1 MKAAL
6 IGLGS
11 VGRGVTEMIAK
22 KNPGITITGIAD
34 SKSGYI
40 CNEGIDIMEVLET
53 KRTNGICG
61 DRAIAAMDVIKKAD
75 FDVLIE
81 VTPTNALTGEP
92 ALGYIR
98 AALARKKHIVTSNK
112 GPIALAYRELAALA
126 KKKGVA
132 LRYEATVGGAIPI
145 MHMLEDGLGGNEII
159 AIYGV
164 LNGTCNYILTRMA
177 DEGLTYEQAL
187 MEAREMGYA
196 EADPTYDVKGIDA
209 AIKLVILANTI
220 WGDGTKLADID
231 LTGIDL
237 LTPDALRLAEEGD
250 CTIRLIA
257 EAIPRKKILRVS
269 PRLIEKNHPLVVEG
283 TLKCTYP
290 RDRYG
295 KRDHADRQG
304 CGIDRDG
311 ERHYWRYPV
320 YPRPLWQACLNT
332 GGNTCA

>member
-11 VGRGVTEMIAK
+11 VGRGVLEMLEK
-22 KNPGITITGIAD
+22 KALGITVTGIAD
-34 SKSGYI
+34 SKSGCIDNY
-40 CNEGIDIMEVLET
+40 GIDLKVALKE
-53 KRTNGICG
+53 KQRTGLCG
-61 DRAIAAMDVIKKAD
+61 DRRIDAAAVIKNAD
-75 FDVLIE
+75 YDVLIE

-112 GPIALAYRELAALA
+112 GPLALDYRGLTALAQ
-126 KKKGVA
+126 KKGVA

-145 MHMLEDGLGGNEII
+145 MHTLEDGLCGNRIT
-159 AIYGV
+159 AVHGV

-177 DEGLTYEQAL
+177 AEGLTYEQAL

-220 WGDGTKLADID
+220 WNNGISLADID

-257 EAIPRKKILRVS
+257 EAIPNKKIYRVS

-283 TLKCTYP
+283 SLNALTIETDMAKEITLIGKGAGSIETASAIIGDVLYI
-290 RDRYG
+290 RDHYG
-295 KRDHADRQG
+295 KRA
-304 CGIDRDG
+304 
-311 ERHYWRYPV
+311 
-320 YPRPLWQACLNT
+320 
-332 GGNTCA
+332 

>member
-11 VGRGVTEMIAK
+11 VGRGVAEMIAK
-22 KNPGITITGIAD
+22 KDPGITITGIAD
-34 SKSGYI
+34 SKSGCI
-40 CNEGIDIMEVLET
+40 CNEGVNIAEVLEN
-53 KRTNGICG
+53 KRANGICG
-61 DRAIAAMDVIKKAD
+61 DRRVDAMAVIKKAD
-75 FDVLIE
+75 YDVLIE

-126 KKKGVA
+126 QKKGVA

-145 MHMLEDGLGGNEII
+145 MHTLEDGLSGNEII

-177 DEGLTYEQAL
+177 AEGLTYEQAL

-220 WGDGTKLADID
+220 WGNGTKLADID

-257 EAIPRKKILRVS
+257 EAIPQKKILRVS

-283 TLKCTYP
+283 TLNALTLETDMAKEITLIGKGAGSIETASAIIGDVLYI
-290 RDRYG
+290 RDHYG
-295 KRDHADRQG
+295 KRA
-304 CGIDRDG
+304 
-311 ERHYWRYPV
+311 
-320 YPRPLWQACLNT
+320 
-332 GGNTCA
+332 

>member
-11 VGRGVTEMIAK
+11 VGRGVAEMIAK
-22 KNPGITITGIAD
+22 KDPGITITGIAD
-34 SKSGYI
+34 SKSGCI
-40 CNEGIDIMEVLET
+40 CDEGIDIAALLEYK
-53 KRTNGICG
+53 KRTGMCG
-61 DRAIAAMDVIKKAD
+61 EPAISAMDVIKKGD
-75 FDVLIE
+75 YDVLIE

-92 ALGYIR
+92 AIGYIR
-98 AALARKKHIVTSNK
+98 AALAKKKHIVTSNK
-112 GPIALAYRELAALA
+112 GPIALAYRELTTLA
-126 KKKGVA
+126 QKKGVA

-145 MHMLEDGLGGNEII
+145 MHTLENGLSGNEII

-177 DEGLTYEQAL
+177 AEGLTYEQAL

-209 AIKLVILANTI
+209 AIKLVILSNTI
-220 WGDGTKLADID
+220 WNSGAKLADVD

-257 EAIPRKKILRVS
+257 EAIPGKKILRVS

-283 TLKCTYP
+283 TLNALTIETDMAKDITLTGRGAGSIETASAIIGDILYI
-290 RDRYG
+290 RDHYG
-295 KRDHADRQG
+295 KRA
-304 CGIDRDG
+304 
-311 ERHYWRYPV
+311 
-320 YPRPLWQACLNT
+320 
-332 GGNTCA
+332 

>member
-187 MEAREMGYA
+187 MEAREMGYP

-250 CTIRLIA
+250 CPIRLIA

-283 TLKCTYP
+283 TLNALTLETDMAKEITLIGKGAGSIETASAIIGDILYI
-290 RDRYG
+290 RDHYG
-295 KRDHADRQG
+295 KRA
-304 CGIDRDG
+304 
-311 ERHYWRYPV
+311 
-320 YPRPLWQACLNT
+320 
-332 GGNTCA
+332 

>member
-11 VGRGVTEMIAK
+11 VGRGVGEMIAK
-22 KNPGITITGIAD
+22 KNHGITITGVAD
-34 SKSGYI
+34 SKSGSI
-40 CNEGIDIMEVLET
+40 CDEGIDIEEVLEQ
-53 KRTNGICG
+53 KRTKGICG
-61 DRAIAAMDVIKKAD
+61 NQAITAVDVIQKAD
-75 FDVLIE
+75 YDVLIE

-112 GPIALAYRELAALA
+112 GPIALAYHDLSALA
-126 KKKGVA
+126 KKNHVA

-145 MHMLEDGLGGNEII
+145 MHTIEDGLSGNEIL

-177 DEGLTYEQAL
+177 AEGLTYEQAL
-187 MEAREMGYA
+187 LEAQEMGFA

-209 AIKLVILANTI
+209 AIKLVILVNTI
-220 WGDGTKLADID
+220 WGDGITLSDID

-250 CTIRLIA
+250 STIRLIA
-257 EAIPRKKILRVS
+257 EAIPREKILRVS
-269 PRLIEKNHPLVVEG
+269 PRLIEKSHPLVVDG
-283 TLKCTYP
+283 ALNALTLETDMAKEITLIGKGAGSIETASAIIGDILYI
-290 RDRYG
+290 RDHYG
-295 KRDHADRQG
+295 KRA
-304 CGIDRDG
+304 
-311 ERHYWRYPV
+311 
-320 YPRPLWQACLNT
+320 
-332 GGNTCA
+332 